1 VVGEQAECF
10 FDDSRHEM
18 PALSQEV
25 LVEKGLPVV
34 GQGMPVDLAG

>member
-1 VVGEQAECF
+1 
-10 FDDSRHEM
+10 M